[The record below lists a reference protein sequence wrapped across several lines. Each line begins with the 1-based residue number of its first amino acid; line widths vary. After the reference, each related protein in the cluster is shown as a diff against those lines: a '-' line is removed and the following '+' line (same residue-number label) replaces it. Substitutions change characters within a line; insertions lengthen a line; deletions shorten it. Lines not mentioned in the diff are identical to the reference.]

1 MRLILFSLFPFMTSL
16 VFHTKMVRG
25 FIKPSTWIRTHSYS
39 PFIGIE
45 RTKRINSIIYSK
57 KTQSGTS
64 TKYEYHPLTPK
75 YSPKTENQKKYV
87 EFLQNQEKN
96 LIVAIGPAGCG
107 KTLFACSQAIE
118 DLKQS
123 KIQKIILTRPMI
135 SVEEEDVGFLPGNM
149 ISKMDPW
156 TRPMF
161 DIFSEY
167 YSKTE
172 IQEMI
177 RNGIIEICPLAY
189 MRGRTFHKSFIIADE
204 MQNSTPTQMLMLATR
219 IGMDSKMVIMGDLQQ
234 SDRKT
239 SSFGSKT
246 NTKSEETNG
255 LFDFLQKYNKRVEH
269 ETHGMSVIELQGEDI
284 MRSKIVSQIINMYQ
298 SSNK

>member
-1 MRLILFSLFPFMTSL
+1 MMTSL
-16 VFHTKMVRG
+16 LLQTNIVRG
-25 FIKPSTWIRTHSYS
+25 FISSSKYIHTSTPSYISKS
-39 PFIGIE
+39 
-45 RTKRINSIIYSK
+45 KSIIYSK
-57 KTQSGTS
+57 KNQ
-64 TKYEYHPLTPK
+64 YQYHPLTPK

-118 DLKQS
+118 NLKQG
-123 KIQKIILTRPMI
+123 KTQKIILTRPMI

-234 SDRKT
+234 SDRKP
-239 SSFGSKT
+239 SSSSSKSNKKT
-246 NTKSEETNG
+246 EESNG

-269 ETHGMSVIELQGEDI
+269 ETYGMSVIELQGEDI
-284 MRSKIVSQIINMYQ
+284 MRSKIVSQIIQMYQ
-298 SSNK
+298 NSEV

>member
-1 MRLILFSLFPFMTSL
+1 MRLITYSILPVMTSL
-16 VFHTKMVRG
+16 LFQTNIVRG
-25 FIKPSTWIRTHSYS
+25 FVTSSKYIHTSTIISKS
-39 PFIGIE
+39 
-45 RTKRINSIIYSK
+45 KSIIYSK
-57 KTQSGTS
+57 KNPTS
-64 TKYEYHPLTPK
+64 TSYQYHPLTPK

-118 DLKQS
+118 NLKQGKS
-123 KIQKIILTRPMI
+123 QKIILTRPMI

-219 IGMDSKMVIMGDLQQ
+219 IGMESKMVIMGDLQQ
-234 SDRKT
+234 SDRKI
-239 SSFGSKT
+239 SFSPK
-246 NTKSEETNG
+246 NNKKNEESNG
-255 LFDFLQKYNKRVEH
+255 LMDFLQKYNKRVEH

-284 MRSKIVSQIINMYQ
+284 MRSKIVSQIIQMYQ
-298 SSNK
+298 SSEE

>member
-1 MRLILFSLFPFMTSL
+1 MRSITYTILPVMTSL
-16 VFHTKMVRG
+16 FFQTQLVRG
-25 FIKPSTWIRTHSYS
+25 FITSSKFIHTSTPY
-39 PFIGIE
+39 FISK
-45 RTKRINSIIYSK
+45 TKSIIYSK
-57 KTQSGTS
+57 KNSNSYQ
-64 TKYEYHPLTPK
+64 YHPLTPK

-87 EFLQNQEKN
+87 EFLQNPDQN

-118 DLKQS
+118 NLKQS

-189 MRGRTFHKSFIIADE
+189 MRGRTFHKCFIIADE

-219 IGMDSKMVIMGDLQQ
+219 IGMESKMVIMGDLQQ
-234 SDRKT
+234 SDRKI
-239 SSFGSKT
+239 SYPST
-246 NTKSEETNG
+246 NTKTNKKNEEING
-255 LFDFLQKYNKRVEH
+255 LMDFLQKYNKRVEH
-269 ETHGMSVIELQGEDI
+269 ETYGISVVELQGEDI
-284 MRSKIVSQIINMYQ
+284 MRSKIVSQIINMY
-298 SSNK
+298 SSMA

>member
-1 MRLILFSLFPFMTSL
+1 MNTLLFQ
-16 VFHTKMVRG
+16 TKMVRG
-25 FIKPSTWIRTHSYS
+25 FMSITKQSTTISYS
-39 PFIGIE
+39 SF
-45 RTKRINSIIYSK
+45 TKRTNHIIYSK
-57 KTQSGTS
+57 KISNSYQ
-64 TKYEYHPLTPK
+64 YHPLTPR
-75 YSPKTENQKKYV
+75 YTPKTENQKNYV
-87 EFLQNQEKN
+87 ESLQNPEKN

-118 DLKQS
+118 NLKQG
-123 KIQKIILTRPMI
+123 KIQKIIITRPMI

-219 IGMDSKMVIMGDLQQ
+219 IGMESKMVIMGDLQQ
-234 SDRKT
+234 SDRKCI
-239 SSFGSKT
+239 
-246 NTKSEETNG
+246 NNKSEELNG
-255 LFDFLQKYNKRVEH
+255 LKDFLQKYKKRVEH
-269 ETHGMSVIELQGEDI
+269 EIHGIIVVELQGEDI

-298 SSNK
+298 

>member
-1 MRLILFSLFPFMTSL
+1 MRSITYSILPVMLSLLFQTQI
-16 VFHTKMVRG
+16 VRG
-25 FIKPSTWIRTHSYS
+25 FVTSSKYIHTSTPSYISKS
-39 PFIGIE
+39 
-45 RTKRINSIIYSK
+45 KSIIYSK
-57 KTQSGTS
+57 KSQ
-64 TKYEYHPLTPK
+64 YQYHPLTPK
-75 YSPKTENQKKYV
+75 YSPKTENQRKYV
-87 EFLQNQEKN
+87 ELLQNPEKN

-118 DLKQS
+118 NLKQGN
-123 KIQKIILTRPMI
+123 IQKIILTRPMI

-189 MRGRTFHKSFIIADE
+189 MRGRTFHKSFIVADE

-219 IGMDSKMVIMGDLQQ
+219 IGIDSKMVIMGDLQQ
-234 SDRKT
+234 SDRKP
-239 SSFGSKT
+239 SSSSSSSSKT
-246 NTKSEETNG
+246 NKKNEESNG

-269 ETHGMSVIELQGEDI
+269 ETYGIGVIELQGEDI
-284 MRSKIVSQIINMYQ
+284 MRSKIVSQIIHMYQ
-298 SSNK
+298 